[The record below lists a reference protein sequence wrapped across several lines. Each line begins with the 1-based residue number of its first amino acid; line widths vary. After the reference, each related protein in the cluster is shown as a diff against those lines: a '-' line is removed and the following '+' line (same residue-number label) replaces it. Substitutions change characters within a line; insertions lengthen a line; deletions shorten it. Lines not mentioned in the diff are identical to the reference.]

1 MNIDDLKDAWNNDK
15 PKGMTLAANTGAL
28 GKTTSAVGKI
38 RKNMKTEFIA
48 VLVSYIMFIALMFYG
63 VQSAFFFDVAS
74 IFMFIIIVLNGFY
87 FFRFFLFYKSISRYD
102 LNMNNSVRKFTY
114 ELELNTEIYKTYNFC
129 VAPLAV
135 LITFTL
141 LCGNSAIGFRHFIL
155 ASNFSTSPWNLLMA
169 FSVILIAFIIT
180 YICVNL
186 HIRLQYGK
194 YITELKQ
201 IMSDLGDEN

>member
-1 MNIDDLKDAWNNDK
+1 MNIDDLKDAWNNDE
-15 PKGMTLAANTGAL
+15 PKGMTLAANTGML

-38 RKNMKTEFIA
+38 RKNMKAEFIA
-48 VLVSYIMFIALMFYG
+48 VVISYSLFIALMFYG
-63 VQSAFFFDVAS
+63 VQSAIFFDVAS
-74 IFMFIIIVLNGFY
+74 ILMFIIIVLNGFY

-102 LNMNNSVRKFTY
+102 LNMMNSVRKFTY

-135 LITFTL
+135 LITFVL
-141 LCGNSAIGFRHFIL
+141 LCGNSAIGFRHFFL
-155 ASNFSTSPWNLLMA
+155 ASSFSASPWNLLVA

-180 YICVNL
+180 YVCVNL

-201 IMSDLGDEN
+201 VMDDLGDEG